1 MTTEYIPNQDEECG
15 VSFSEI
21 WAATNKGSL
30 NPDAQP
36 FISIRSIRTKLKW
49 VSQFDPDTYRVA
61 IITYKGV
68 LQVKSVTNG
77 WGECDTSYTL
87 GGTYPLIKKLFPSEE
102 VWRASLP
109 VGSITVTEPMLP
121 KWIVDISTK
130 PLSATTDPLK
140 MKELEERFPG
150 EVFVVTNGKMSSMN
164 INYYSCIIDDYLVHL
179 ITDSVNKKY
188 YSSFGA
194 MGITGSPEIM
204 VRFRGYILYLDHL
217 F

>member
-1 MTTEYIPNQDEECG
+1 
-15 VSFSEI
+15 
-21 WAATNKGSL
+21 
-30 NPDAQP
+30 
-36 FISIRSIRTKLKW
+36 
-49 VSQFDPDTYRVA
+49 
-61 IITYKGV
+61 
-68 LQVKSVTNG
+68 
-77 WGECDTSYTL
+77 
-87 GGTYPLIKKLFPSEE
+87 
-102 VWRASLP
+102 
-109 VGSITVTEPMLP
+109 
-121 KWIVDISTK
+121 
-130 PLSATTDPLK
+130 